1 MTSKANFWIRWRVRV
16 GYPVGIAA
24 FWFARPQMKWLLC
37 GVGIAICGLLVRG
50 YAAGHLRK
58 HKQLATSGP
67 YAFTRNPLYLGSVL
81 LAAGFSVASH
91 SWISTLLLAAYLAI
105 FYPVVIRR
113 EQAELE
119 RQYGAAFVEYV
130 SQVPA
135 FWPRLSPAMAST
147 ERFSWPLYRQN
158 REYEAAIGLV
168 VAMAIL
174 WILMVWRGGS
184 SAGFSLRVLGLA
196 RTNPRKLK
204 HAPLESRPIYLLS
217 ENVLTLSVL
226 AIGARRDGA
235 VAIGAI
241 DAHSRRFQPFGH
253 FG

>member
-1 MTSKANFWIRWRVRV
+1 LSSKTNFWIRWRVRV

-24 FWFARPQMKWLLC
+24 FWFAHPQLKWLFC
-37 GVGIAICGLLVRG
+37 GVGIAMCGLFLRG

-58 HKQLATSGP
+58 HQQLATSGP

-113 EQAELE
+113 EQAEL
-119 RQYGAAFVEYV
+119 QTHYGDAFVQYAAR
-130 SQVPA
+130 VPA

-147 ERFSWPLYRQN
+147 ERFSWPLYRKN
-158 REYEAAIGLV
+158 REYEASIGLA

-174 WILMVWRGGS
+174 LLLMLWRG
-184 SAGFSLRVLGLA
+184 
-196 RTNPRKLK
+196 
-204 HAPLESRPIYLLS
+204 
-217 ENVLTLSVL
+217 
-226 AIGARRDGA
+226 
-235 VAIGAI
+235 
-241 DAHSRRFQPFGH
+241 
-253 FG
+253 

>member
-1 MTSKANFWIRWRVRV
+1 MN
-16 GYPVGIAA
+16 
-24 FWFARPQMKWLLC
+24 WLLC
-37 GVGIAICGLLVRG
+37 GVGIAILGLLLRG

-58 HKQLATSGP
+58 HKQLAISGP

-113 EQAELE
+113 EQSELKTL
-119 RQYGAAFVEYV
+119 YGAAFVEYA

-158 REYEAAIGLV
+158 REYEAAVGLA

-174 WILMVWRGGS
+174 WIIMLSRGG
-184 SAGFSLRVLGLA
+184 A
-196 RTNPRKLK
+196 
-204 HAPLESRPIYLLS
+204 
-217 ENVLTLSVL
+217 
-226 AIGARRDGA
+226 
-235 VAIGAI
+235 
-241 DAHSRRFQPFGH
+241 
-253 FG
+253 

>member
-1 MTSKANFWIRWRVRV
+1 MTNFWIRWRVRV

-24 FWFARPQMKWLLC
+24 FWFARPQMKWLLS
-37 GVGIAICGLLVRG
+37 GAGIAILGLLLRG

-58 HKQLATSGP
+58 HKQLAVSGP

-113 EQAELE
+113 EQAELHTL
-119 RQYGAAFVEYV
+119 YGAAFVEYA

-147 ERFSWPLYRQN
+147 ERFSWPLYRLN
-158 REYEAAIGLV
+158 REYEAAVGLA
-168 VAMAIL
+168 VAMATL
-174 WILMVWRGGS
+174 SILMVWRGG
-184 SAGFSLRVLGLA
+184 AW
-196 RTNPRKLK
+196 
-204 HAPLESRPIYLLS
+204 
-217 ENVLTLSVL
+217 
-226 AIGARRDGA
+226 
-235 VAIGAI
+235 
-241 DAHSRRFQPFGH
+241 
-253 FG
+253 